1 MTYEQVKEKLEQF
14 ITTNYET
21 ETDKEGNEYYLVP
34 KKIEMHVNGEGYEL
48 SDTRCDFTLSKSANF
63 LCFRLDG
70 TEHRAD
76 VSFAIDCISYMV
88 ILWHKIPKQII
99 SRPKYTMNEI

>member
-14 ITTNYET
+14 ITTSYET
-21 ETDKEGNEYYLVP
+21 ETDKEGHECYLVP
-34 KKIEMHVNGEGYEL
+34 KKIEIHVNGERYEL
-48 SDTRCDFTLSKSANF
+48 SDTRCDFTLSKSANV

-70 TEHRAD
+70 IEYRAD
-76 VSFAIDCISYMV
+76 ISLALDHISYMV
-88 ILWHKIPKQII
+88 ILWNKIPKQII